1 MVGEKDAIKIS
12 LGSSTQIV
20 HNGAVPFPKSIQ
32 TLSVVISQTIYCNDY
47 LHNSH
52 IALSVTN
59 SLEDISLK
67 DIRGYG
73 LYSSISIHCFV

>member
-1 MVGEKDAIKIS
+1 MSADSTNYGLKKFSSEKKRI
-12 LGSSTQIV
+12 
-20 HNGAVPFPKSIQ
+20 FPKSIQ